1 MSVVTI
7 SYGELT
13 ASILQPLCEKIG
25 AAFGDSAT
33 SLGILAISDVP
44 GFSEL
49 RQHLLP
55 LSRRLASLSPEELC
69 GVTVESA
76 GYQVGWSHGKEKV
89 EGDKFDVSKGS
100 YYANPLVEDLLQSII
115 ERRRVARS
123 TDSNSGGM
131 EEYEAPEDDLERVSL
146 ANPAFFAQNV
156 WPTESIPELEAAIKD
171 MGRLI
176 CKVGRLLAKLCDKYV
191 STKCP
196 GYTKGKLES
205 ILTTSLCCK
214 ARLLHYFPAEA
225 DFEKK
230 QDLDKSPGDDSDFS
244 DWCGWHNDHVSHR

>member
-1 MSVVTI
+1 MGNSDV
-7 SYGELT
+7 S
-13 ASILQPLCEKIG
+13 IG
-25 AAFGDSAT
+25 ADGNYFRSPSFFRYT
-33 SLGILAISDVP
+33 S
-44 GFSEL
+44 
-49 RQHLLP
+49 
-55 LSRRLASLSPEELC
+55 LASLSPEELC

-191 STKCP
+191 STKV
-196 GYTKGKLES
+196 S
-205 ILTTSLCCK
+205 
-214 ARLLHYFPAEA
+214 RLSGFQLH
-225 DFEKK
+225 
-230 QDLDKSPGDDSDFS
+230 
-244 DWCGWHNDHVSHR
+244 V